1 MAKSAVAQM
10 DDKSVGGKLKSFPAR
25 GKSFLTDVRTELRHV
40 TTPSRKEVQATTVVV
55 VIVGMIVT
63 ATIVTA
69 IETMVIKTLASR
81 AIATV

>member
-55 VIVGMIVT
+55 VITVALFGLYFWGVDLLISNAM
-63 ATIVTA
+63 
-69 IETMVIKTLASR
+69 TL
-81 AIATV
+81 IMKHKF